1 MTVSIT
7 PGAARGAVCAP
18 PSKSCGHRMLLCAAL
33 AAGESRIRGISR
45 SQDMAATLDCIR
57 AMGGSAR
64 LEGDTAHITGTGGC
78 AAKSAVYPCRES
90 GSTLRFC
97 IPPALVPGGRA
108 VFTGA
113 PRLLERG
120 IGIYEDVLPRAGIR
134 IEKSERCIALEG
146 ALTAGEYTL
155 RGDVSSQFISG
166 LLLALPLLAADSTLC
181 VLPPVESRPYID
193 ITLDVMRSFSVQ
205 VDEWDENCFFIPGQ
219 QHYAARVAAVE
230 GDWSNAAFLLAL
242 GEGVTVTGLRAESLQ
257 GDRVCRDMLRRLQ
270 SPGAQL
276 DLTACPDLGPVL
288 FAAAARAHEESAASV
303 TSILRSPAGCTQDG
317 SRRANIKRKK
327 PMSTP
332 SATMAA
338 HTVTTT
344 RGMVSRNS
352 SIKRYVYGP
361 QNWQTSVPSATMVAA
376 RYTIA
381 RARLSTRTRRSLQIS
396 ALEMQNGSHHY
407 KRAGSGALR
416 TRIRLIYST
425 RLACSLHYAQIC
437 TA

>member
-1 MTVSIT
+1 MTVTIT

-108 VFTGA
+108 VFTG
-113 PRLLERG
+113 G

-134 IEKSERCIALEG
+134 IEKSERCITLEG

-193 ITLDVMRSFSVQ
+193 ITLDVMRSFGVQ

-242 GEGVTVTGLRAESLQ
+242 GEGVTATGLRAESLQ

-288 FAAAARAHEESAASV
+288 FAAAARAHGAVFTGTRRLRIKESDRVAAMAQELAKLGVRVDAEENRVTVHPGGIAAPREVLDGHNDHRIVMALSV
-303 TSILRSPAGCTQDG
+303 LA
-317 SRRANIKRKK
+317 
-327 PMSTP
+327 
-332 SATMAA
+332 
-338 HTVTTT
+338 
-344 RGMVSRNS
+344 
-352 SIKRYVYGP
+352 
-361 QNWQTSVPSATMVAA
+361 TSVGGTIRGAEAVAKSYPDFFEVLQA
-376 RYTIA
+376 LGI
-381 RARLSTRTRRSLQIS
+381 RA
-396 ALEMQNGSHHY
+396 E
-407 KRAGSGALR
+407 
-416 TRIRLIYST
+416 IRP
-425 RLACSLHYAQIC
+425 
-437 TA
+437 

>member
-1 MTVSIT
+1 MTVTIA

-120 IGIYEDVLPRAGIR
+120 IGIYEDVLPR

-193 ITLDVMRSFSVQ
+193 ITLDVMRSFGVQ
-205 VDEWDENCFFIPGQ
+205 VDEWDENCFFIPGP

-288 FAAAARAHEESAASV
+288 FAAAARAHGAVFTGTRRLRIKESDRVAAMAQELAKLGVRVDAEENRVTVHPGGIAAPREVLDGHNDHRIVMALSV
-303 TSILRSPAGCTQDG
+303 LA
-317 SRRANIKRKK
+317 
-327 PMSTP
+327 
-332 SATMAA
+332 
-338 HTVTTT
+338 
-344 RGMVSRNS
+344 
-352 SIKRYVYGP
+352 
-361 QNWQTSVPSATMVAA
+361 TSVGGTICGAEAVAKSYPDFFEVLQA
-376 RYTIA
+376 LGI
-381 RARLSTRTRRSLQIS
+381 RA
-396 ALEMQNGSHHY
+396 E
-407 KRAGSGALR
+407 
-416 TRIRLIYST
+416 IRP
-425 RLACSLHYAQIC
+425 
-437 TA
+437 

>member
-1 MTVSIT
+1 MTVTIT

-64 LEGDTAHITGTGGC
+64 LEGDAAHITGTGGC

-193 ITLDVMRSFSVQ
+193 ITLDVMR
-205 VDEWDENCFFIPGQ
+205 
-219 QHYAARVAAVE
+219 AR
-230 GDWSNAAFLLAL
+230 
-242 GEGVTVTGLRAESLQ
+242 
-257 GDRVCRDMLRRLQ
+257 CRR
-270 SPGAQL
+270 
-276 DLTACPDLGPVL
+276 
-288 FAAAARAHEESAASV
+288 
-303 TSILRSPAGCTQDG
+303 
-317 SRRANIKRKK
+317 
-327 PMSTP
+327 
-332 SATMAA
+332 
-338 HTVTTT
+338 
-344 RGMVSRNS
+344 
-352 SIKRYVYGP
+352 
-361 QNWQTSVPSATMVAA
+361 
-376 RYTIA
+376 
-381 RARLSTRTRRSLQIS
+381 
-396 ALEMQNGSHHY
+396 
-407 KRAGSGALR
+407 
-416 TRIRLIYST
+416 
-425 RLACSLHYAQIC
+425 
-437 TA
+437 

>member
-1 MTVSIT
+1 MTVTIT

-57 AMGGSAR
+57 AM
-64 LEGDTAHITGTGGC
+64 
-78 AAKSAVYPCRES
+78 AAPPVWRA
-90 GSTLRFC
+90 
-97 IPPALVPGGRA
+97 IPPTSPAPA
-108 VFTGA
+108 GA
-113 PRLLERG
+113 PRKAPSTPAARAEAPSASASLRRSSPAARRLYRRAAALERG
-120 IGIYEDVLPRAGIR
+120 IGIYEDVLPRTGIR

-193 ITLDVMRSFSVQ
+193 ITLDVMRSFGVQ

-288 FAAAARAHEESAASV
+288 FAAAARAHGAVFTGTRRLRIKESDRVAAMAQELAKLGVRVDAEENRVTVHPGGIAAPREVLDGHNDHRIVMALSV
-303 TSILRSPAGCTQDG
+303 LA
-317 SRRANIKRKK
+317 
-327 PMSTP
+327 
-332 SATMAA
+332 
-338 HTVTTT
+338 
-344 RGMVSRNS
+344 
-352 SIKRYVYGP
+352 
-361 QNWQTSVPSATMVAA
+361 TSVGGTIRGAEAVAKSYPDFFEVLQA
-376 RYTIA
+376 LGI
-381 RARLSTRTRRSLQIS
+381 RA
-396 ALEMQNGSHHY
+396 E
-407 KRAGSGALR
+407 
-416 TRIRLIYST
+416 IRP
-425 RLACSLHYAQIC
+425 
-437 TA
+437 

>member
-1 MTVSIT
+1 MTVTIT

-78 AAKSAVYPCRES
+78 AAKSTVYPCRES

-134 IEKSERCIALEG
+134 IEKCERCIALEG

-155 RGDVSSQFISG
+155 RGDVSSQFITG
-166 LLLALPLLAADSTLC
+166 LLLALPRLG
-181 VLPPVESRPYID
+181 
-193 ITLDVMRSFSVQ
+193 VQ

-242 GEGVTVTGLRAESLQ
+242 GEGITVTGLRAESLQ

-288 FAAAARAHEESAASV
+288 FAAAARAHGAVFTGTRRLRIKESDRVAAMAQELAKLGVRVDAEENRVTVHPGGIAAPREVLDGHNDHRIVMALSV
-303 TSILRSPAGCTQDG
+303 LA
-317 SRRANIKRKK
+317 
-327 PMSTP
+327 
-332 SATMAA
+332 
-338 HTVTTT
+338 
-344 RGMVSRNS
+344 
-352 SIKRYVYGP
+352 
-361 QNWQTSVPSATMVAA
+361 TSVGGTIRGAEAVAKSYPDFFEVLQA
-376 RYTIA
+376 LGI
-381 RARLSTRTRRSLQIS
+381 RA
-396 ALEMQNGSHHY
+396 E
-407 KRAGSGALR
+407 
-416 TRIRLIYST
+416 IRP
-425 RLACSLHYAQIC
+425 
-437 TA
+437 

>member
-1 MTVSIT
+1 MRREKRRLPLPRERKHPPLLHPS
-7 PGAARGAVCAP
+7 GARP
-18 PSKSCGHRMLLCAAL
+18 
-33 AAGESRIRGISR
+33 
-45 SQDMAATLDCIR
+45 
-57 AMGGSAR
+57 
-64 LEGDTAHITGTGGC
+64 
-78 AAKSAVYPCRES
+78 
-90 GSTLRFC
+90 
-97 IPPALVPGGRA
+97 GRA

-193 ITLDVMRSFSVQ
+193 ITLDVMRSFGVQ

-288 FAAAARAHEESAASV
+288 FAAAARAHGAVFTGTRRLRIKESDRVAAMAQELAKLGVRVDAEENRVTVHPGGIAAPREVLDGHNDHRIVMALSV
-303 TSILRSPAGCTQDG
+303 LA
-317 SRRANIKRKK
+317 
-327 PMSTP
+327 
-332 SATMAA
+332 
-338 HTVTTT
+338 
-344 RGMVSRNS
+344 
-352 SIKRYVYGP
+352 
-361 QNWQTSVPSATMVAA
+361 TSVGGTICGAEAVAKSYPDFFEVLQA
-376 RYTIA
+376 LGI
-381 RARLSTRTRRSLQIS
+381 RA
-396 ALEMQNGSHHY
+396 E
-407 KRAGSGALR
+407 
-416 TRIRLIYST
+416 IRP
-425 RLACSLHYAQIC
+425 
-437 TA
+437 